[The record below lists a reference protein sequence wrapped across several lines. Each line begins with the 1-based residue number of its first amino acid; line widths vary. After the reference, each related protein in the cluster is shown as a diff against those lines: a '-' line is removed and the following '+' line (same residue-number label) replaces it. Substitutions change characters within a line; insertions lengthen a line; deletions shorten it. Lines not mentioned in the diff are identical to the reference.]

1 MNSWISLEHV
11 ATICLEIGDKA
22 APSHLAACTRTSQDG
37 CDNEV
42 QLSAAARAGNFVFFF
57 ATAALFTPH
66 GLQY

>member
-1 MNSWISLEHV
+1 MEHV

-42 QLSAAARAGNFVFFF
+42 QLSAAARAGNFGFFF
-57 ATAALFTPH
+57 FFVATAALFTPH

>member
-1 MNSWISLEHV
+1 MEHV